1 MIAIVEKPQTL
12 SLEEFL
18 VMPETKPASE
28 YFNGE
33 VIQKPMPQG
42 KHSILQVKLASA
54 INQFTEDKKIVETRY
69 IASLPE
75 LRCTFAGRSIVPDI
89 AVIRWENLPRDE
101 DGEIGDRFN
110 RHPDWFIEILS
121 PEQTGTLVMEK
132 ILFCLQNGTELGWL
146 IDPQTKS
153 IAVFQS
159 GLPKIY
165 RVANGDMEPLPL
177 LTGLEEWKLSVND
190 IFGWLKV

>member
-1 MIAIVEKPQTL
+1 MIATVKKRQTF
-12 SLEEFL
+12 SIEEFL
-18 VMPETKPASE
+18 AMPDTKPASE

-33 VIQKPMPQG
+33 VIQKPMPKG
-42 KHSILQVKLASA
+42 KHSILQVELASA
-54 INQFTEDKKIVETRY
+54 INQKAKPHKLGLALT
-69 IASLPE
+69 E

-101 DGEIGDRFN
+101 DGEIADRFN
-110 RHPDWFIEILS
+110 RHPDWVIEILS
-121 PEQTGTLVMEK
+121 PEQPMTLVMEK
-132 ILFCLQNGTELGWL
+132 ILFCLQHGTELGWL

-153 IAVFQS
+153 ITVFQS

-165 RVANGDMEPLPL
+165 LAANGEMEPLPM
-177 LTGLEEWKLSVND
+177 LTGLEEWNLSVND

>member
-1 MIAIVEKPQTL
+1 MIAIVEKRQVL

-18 VMPETKPASE
+18 AMPETKPASE

-33 VIQKPMPQG
+33 VTQKPMPKG
-42 KHSILQVKLASA
+42 KHSILQVELASA
-54 INQFTEDKKIVETRY
+54 INQQAKPNKLALALT
-69 IASLPE
+69 E

-101 DGEIGDRFN
+101 DGEIADRFD
-110 RHPDWFIEILS
+110 RHPDGVIEILS
-121 PEQTGTLVMEK
+121 PDQSTTLVMEK

-153 IAVFQS
+153 ITVFQS

-165 RVANGDMEPLPL
+165 RVANGEMEPLPM
-177 LTGLEEWKLSVND
+177 LTGLEEWKLSVQD